1 MSAPSTTDGPH
12 VGPPSTPRRPLPYGL
27 ITASVLA
34 VVVLAIALVVAFSSD
49 DSSESTST
57 PSSLEGSTNSLVQPD
72 LTGDA
77 VPDMVLE
84 TFEGGSAALRDYAGQ
99 PMVVNFFASWCT
111 PCIKE
116 MPDFETVNQELGDQV
131 TFVGV
136 NSTDRLEDGQRIAE
150 QSGVTYD
157 LLADTNGDLLAELG
171 GVGMPVT
178 LLVDEDGVIVETRTG
193 GLDAEELRTLISDEL
208 GVS

>member
-1 MSAPSTTDGPH
+1 
-12 VGPPSTPRRPLPYGL
+12 LPYGL

-34 VVVLAIALVVAFSSD
+34 TVVLAIAVFVATSSD
-49 DSSESTST
+49 DGSTDAAST
-57 PSSLEGSTNSLVQPD
+57 DTSLGGSTNSLIQPD
-72 LTGDA
+72 LTGDRL
-77 VPDMVLE
+77 PDMVLD
-84 TFEGGSAALRDYAGQ
+84 TFDGGSGALTDYTGT

-116 MPDFETVNQELGDQV
+116 MPDFEAVHQELGDQV

-178 LLVDEDGVIVETRTG
+178 LLVDENGTIVETRTG
-193 GLDAEELRTLISDEL
+193 GLDADELKTLLSDEL
-208 GVS
+208 GVG

>member
-1 MSAPSTTDGPH
+1 MSAASTTDGPH
-12 VGPPSTPRRPLPYGL
+12 VAPHPTPRRQLPYGL

-34 VVVLAIALVVAFSSD
+34 VVVLAIALVVASSSED
-49 DSSESTST
+49 GSESTSP
-57 PSSLEGSTNSLVQPD
+57 PSSLQESTNSLVGRD
-72 LTGDA
+72 HTGDA
-77 VPDMVLE
+77 VPDMALE
-84 TFEGGSAALRDYAGQ
+84 TFDGGTASLTDYAGQ

-116 MPDFETVNQELGDQV
+116 MPDFEAVNQEVGDEV

-150 QSGVTYD
+150 QAGVTYD
-157 LLADTNGDLLAELG
+157 LLSDANGDLLAELG

-178 LLVDEDGVIVETRTG
+178 LLVDHNGVIVETRNG
-193 GLDAEELRTLISDEL
+193 GLDAGELRTLLSDEL
-208 GVS
+208 GVG